1 MRPSSV
7 GFRHRGPATA
17 LAMALVAS
25 LSLAEPAEV
34 AAQSPI
40 DRGGFTLMLDLG
52 LGLQHDAAI
61 GTTESGL
68 AGINLGIGGFLTD
81 RLALLFRASGTNV
94 AYGPVRQVSGTAGP
108 ALQYWAND
116 RLSVTAGGGLGLWSV
131 EDVNE
136 SGLGLVVGVHY
147 AIWQSGRHS
156 LFLGVDYAPAF
167 TEPETVHNLGF
178 LFGWQLL

>member
-1 MRPSSV
+1 MRPRSV
-7 GFRHRGPATA
+7 GFRHGVPATA
-17 LAMALVAS
+17 LALGLAVA
-25 LSLAEPAEV
+25 LSLASPADV

-40 DRGGFTLMLDLG
+40 DRGGFTLVLDLG

-94 AYGPVRQVSGTAGP
+94 AYGPVRQVSGTAAP
-108 ALQYWAND
+108 ALQYWASD
-116 RLSVTAGGGLGLWSV
+116 RLSLTGGVGMGFWSV
-131 EDVNE
+131 EDFNE